1 MLGLG
6 LGGIYALAAQGIVLV
21 YRGSGV
27 LNFAHGAMAA
37 VGAYAYVEA
46 LDRGFPT
53 AFAVAAGVLASA
65 LVGALTHLL
74 IMRPLRRA
82 SPLTRLVAT
91 LGLLTVI
98 QAALIGWPF
107 NYGDEQR
114 FVTGFLPSGVFEPF
128 SNVSVSVDRLW
139 ILGIAAVLSAVL
151 WAVYKYTRFGLAT
164 RAAAENQEAAASL
177 GRSPDLIATVNW
189 AAGAALAGVAGILV
203 VPIIGLS
210 VNQVLL
216 LLIPALAA
224 ALVGGFTSFPLTLL
238 GGVLIGVM
246 EAELTDTNAKWIP
259 DLFKQPGWSKAVPF
273 IIIIGGARVARPLA
287 PVAQPG
293 ARPHPAPR
301 ERSHPLARGRRRAG
315 GVVGRDQ
322 PPRPAVRLRRVPR
335 QLGQLADDHLRRRHD
350 LSLARR
356 RHRLHRPALAR
367 AVRARGRGRVR
378 RVAGRVGR

>member
-1 MLGLG
+1 
-6 LGGIYALAAQGIVLV
+6 
-21 YRGSGV
+21 
-27 LNFAHGAMAA
+27 
-37 VGAYAYVEA
+37 
-46 LDRGFPT
+46 
-53 AFAVAAGVLASA
+53 
-65 LVGALTHLL
+65 
-74 IMRPLRRA
+74 MRPLRRA

-246 EAELTDTNAKWIP
+246 EAELTDTNAKWLP

-273 IIIIGGARVARPLA
+273 IIIIGALVF
-287 PVAQPG
+287 
-293 ARPHPAPR
+293 
-301 ERSHPLARGRRRAG
+301 RGRSLPLRSQVLDRIPRLGSGRIRWPVVAVALVVLWVEINHLVPLFG
-315 GVVGRDQ
+315 YDGFHVNWVSSLTTTFVVGTIS
-322 PPRPAVRLRRVPR
+322 
-335 QLGQLADDHLRRRHD
+335 
-350 LSLARR
+350 SLPRR

-367 AVRARGRGRVR
+367 AVRARGHGRVR